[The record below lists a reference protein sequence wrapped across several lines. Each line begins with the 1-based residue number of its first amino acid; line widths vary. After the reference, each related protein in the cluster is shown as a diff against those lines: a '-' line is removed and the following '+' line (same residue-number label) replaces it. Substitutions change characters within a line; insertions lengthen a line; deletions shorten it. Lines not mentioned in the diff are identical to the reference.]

1 MGGGQIHVGSFFPSL
16 QQGAGRLTAWQERD
30 EHWRRRDWQAWRPP
44 DKLLGPRSQRVGFE
58 KVDGPKGGEARIS
71 MRRECNLK
79 AAVGRE
85 QHLKVQIPGEP
96 QAGFCSKKTIS
107 SLRGYSHKA
116 A

>member
-1 MGGGQIHVGSFFPSL
+1 MHFCSFFPSL

-58 KVDGPKGGEARIS
+58 KVDRPKGGEARIS
-71 MRRECNLK
+71 MRRESNLK

-85 QHLKVQIPGEP
+85 GNLKVQTLCGLR
-96 QAGFCSKKTIS
+96 AGFLQPEIKLS
-107 SLRGYSHKA
+107 SQGI
-116 A
+116 

>member
-58 KVDGPKGGEARIS
+58 KVDRPKGGEARIS
-71 MRRECNLK
+71 MRRESNLK

-85 QHLKVQIPGEP
+85 QHLKGRFP
-96 QAGFCSKKTIS
+96 
-107 SLRGYSHKA
+107 
-116 A
+116 